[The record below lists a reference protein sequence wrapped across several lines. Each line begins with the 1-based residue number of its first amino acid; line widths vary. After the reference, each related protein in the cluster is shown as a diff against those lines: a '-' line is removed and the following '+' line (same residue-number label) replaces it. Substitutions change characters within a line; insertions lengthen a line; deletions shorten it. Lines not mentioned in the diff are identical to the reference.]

1 MMSGQWRSLAR
12 TELEQLSEPQ
22 QKQVLT
28 GIEAVLETGVEHENV
43 ALVEKPQFDAPLWRL
58 KVVDADT
65 DTNHRVFID
74 LQDGRLV
81 VLAVW
86 PRETAYTPGK
96 LERANH
102 RR

>member
-1 MMSGQWRSLAR
+1 MISGQWRSLAR
-12 TELEQLSEPQ
+12 TELEQLSELQ

-28 GIEAVLETGVEHENV
+28 AIEAVLENGVEHENV
-43 ALVEKPQFDAPLWRL
+43 ALVKKPQFDAPLWRL

-74 LQDGRLV
+74 LQDGTLV

-96 LERANH
+96 LEQADH